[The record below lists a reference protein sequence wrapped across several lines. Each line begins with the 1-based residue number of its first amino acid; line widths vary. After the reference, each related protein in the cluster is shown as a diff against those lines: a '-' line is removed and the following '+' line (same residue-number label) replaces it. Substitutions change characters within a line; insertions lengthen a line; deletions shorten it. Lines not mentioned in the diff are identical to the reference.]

1 MRKLMTIWD
10 DIYKNKKKSG
20 DAWATPSDRFYPLF
34 EKFLRQSN
42 FETKQ
47 ALDIGCGVGRYLKI
61 LQSEG
66 FKTDGIDSSE
76 TAVEMTKKLLAD
88 DSEILCVDMFEF
100 EIPKN
105 KYDLIISIL
114 TIHHGTKK
122 QVQDLVERIYE
133 AIADHGK
140 IFITVPDLESSKKWD
155 NFKNNKEVADGTF
168 IPLSGPEKGLSHSFY
183 TEAEIRELFSKFNN
197 LILEMD
203 EEGNWIIQ
211 AVK

>member
-1 MRKLMTIWD
+1 M
-10 DIYKNKKKSG
+10 
-20 DAWATPSDRFYPLF
+20 APSDRFYPLF

-42 FETKQ
+42 FEIKQ
-47 ALDIGCGVGRYLKI
+47 ALDIGCGIGRYLKI

-66 FKTDGIDSSE
+66 FRTDGIDSSE
-76 TAVEMTKKLLAD
+76 TAVEMTKILLGD
-88 DSEILCVDMFEF
+88 DSPILCVDMFGF
-100 EIPKN
+100 EIPKD

-114 TIHHGTKK
+114 TIHHGTKN
-122 QVQDLVERIYE
+122 QVQDLIGRIYV
-133 AIADHGK
+133 AIAERGK
-140 IFITVPDLESSKKWD
+140 IFVTLPDLESSKKWD
-155 NFKNNKEVADGTF
+155 NFKNHKEVANGTY